1 LVVKEECI
9 KEKII
14 CTYIYIIYNMA
25 EEKHLDVISMLTVD
39 KDGVC
44 IGESCPSII
53 KPPKKQPIS
62 IFLLG
67 PPATGKSSIKKII
80 IKNKKL
86 NRYVDLDQD
95 NVSQIYSDKS
105 RDFVRDTTINNLF
118 PEALRRYENI
128 VVDRTGRDVRDTL
141 KMMEQSMAK
150 RYHTVLICVYT
161 DRNIAKRR
169 LIKRNEEGDRV
180 VPVKVFDDIYDD
192 FENRIVWR
200 YFIDKRTIL
209 PVNEILLINN
219 TERLNILLHKFNER
233 ILVCKKD
240 EKFYKYIVNDLVKGG
255 CEGSGSD
262 TSSRGVT
269 NKKGGFRK
277 NTKKYI
283 GKPKNKKTRKNY
295 KKIIKKIRKEL

>member
-1 LVVKEECI
+1 
-9 KEKII
+9 
-14 CTYIYIIYNMA
+14 MA
-25 EEKHLDVISMLTVD
+25 EEKHLDVVSMLTVD

-44 IGESCPSII
+44 IGESCPPII

-95 NVSQIYSDKS
+95 SVSQIYSDKT
-105 RDFVRDTTINNLF
+105 RDFVRNATINHLF
-118 PEALRRYENI
+118 PEALKRNENI

-141 KMMEQSMAK
+141 KMMEQSIAK
-150 RYHTVLICVYT
+150 KYHTVLISVYT

-169 LIKRNEEGDRV
+169 LVKRNEESDRI
-180 VPVKVFDDIYDD
+180 VPIKVFDDIYDD

-200 YFIDKRTIL
+200 YFIDTRTIL
-209 PVNEILLINN
+209 PVNEILLVNN
-219 TERLNILLHKFNER
+219 TERLNILFHKFNER

-240 EKFYKYIVNDLVKGG
+240 ERFYNYIVNDLVKDS
-255 CEGSGSD
+255 CQISGSD
-262 TSSRGVT
+262 TTSIRT

-283 GKPKNKKTRKNY
+283 GKPKKNRKIQTIKNKKY
-295 KKIIKKIRKEL
+295 